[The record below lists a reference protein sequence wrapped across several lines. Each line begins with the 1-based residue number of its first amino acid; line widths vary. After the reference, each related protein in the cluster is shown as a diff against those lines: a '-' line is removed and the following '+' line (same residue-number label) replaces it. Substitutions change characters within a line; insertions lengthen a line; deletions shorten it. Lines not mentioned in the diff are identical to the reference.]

1 MCVCVVSVPMCACE
15 WHLQC
20 QAEWA
25 CLYLQ
30 PALFLS
36 VPPAYPPDPTEHA
49 QLGTSHGNCPRGGSH
64 SRQVGGGWSEE
75 GGTCLLF
82 QAVGSFHRP
91 LKLLN
96 LTLLNQHAIVDAC
109 RAGPLEESYP
119 ESEALLSWA
128 LVSLVIALFLQLMF
142 AESHKFDWWVLC
154 NQRPC
159 FVYLTCCQ
167 VILSGEEDHVLP
179 LLNLPSIIMSFLH
192 CTLSTYCTQ

>member
-1 MCVCVVSVPMCACE
+1 MCVLWVYPCAPVNDIFNARQNGHVSICSQLCS
-15 WHLQC
+15 
-20 QAEWA
+20 
-25 CLYLQ
+25 YL
-30 PALFLS
+30 
-36 VPPAYPPDPTEHA
+36 
-49 QLGTSHGNCPRGGSH
+49 
-64 SRQVGGGWSEE
+64 
-75 GGTCLLF
+75 CLLPIPQTPQSMLNLAPAMGTALGGITFQAGGRGVEWRCLPF